1 MWKYDK
7 NAFNSISP
15 DLLCHRAGPSTLVRG
30 RPHTTSQIDD
40 LTITKMIFNWIVCVS
55 NIKPAVLWAGFVVWP
70 WPILVSFVICTQEK
84 NITVKLDQLILC
96 AKRESVSFHL
106 ICFQIM
112 LWIKFCECHSEEL
125 NEVNALSIALKVL
138 LDGERC
144 LLAKVLHWWIE
155 ALNHC
160 KIDLTHFSETI
171 EWFCK
176 KSKSSESNVWADEA
190 C

>member
-1 MWKYDK
+1 MR
-7 NAFNSISP
+7 SLSP
-15 DLLCHRAGPSTLVRG
+15 NVNLQQVIA
-30 RPHTTSQIDD
+30 
-40 LTITKMIFNWIVCVS
+40 KMIFNWIVCVS

-112 LWIKFCECHSEEL
+112 FWIKFCECHSEEL

-144 LLAKVLHWWIE
+144 LLAKVLDGWIE
-155 ALNHC
+155 TLNSFRSWC
-160 KIDLTHFSETI
+160 DYNTFLRIIFLVNSLLVLIIIIVCLQWLVKGGLGSC
-171 EWFCK
+171 WG
-176 KSKSSESNVWADEA
+176 
-190 C
+190 